1 MPDESPAI
9 AAARTLL
16 CGLDMHST
24 ARLFPLALVL
34 APALLVVA
42 CGSDPP
48 KPQTAQSV
56 RDTPSSTSTDPSA
69 RTSTTSDASSLN
81 AKNDD
86 PGKSAINIDP
96 AILKACG
103 LSADAAHFGFDSA
116 RVRPEDDLVLGAVAD
131 CFATGPLKGR
141 QLRLVGRA
149 DPRGDSEYNV
159 VLGQARA
166 DAILQYVNAKGLSRT
181 QTASTSR
188 GAMDATGTD
197 DAGWLQDRRVDLV
210 LGP

>member
-1 MPDESPAI
+1 MSPI
-9 AAARTLL
+9 
-16 CGLDMHST
+16 
-24 ARLFPLALVL
+24 ARLFPFGLALL
-34 APALLVVA
+34 PALLVAA
-42 CGSDPP
+42 CGADAP
-48 KPQTAQSV
+48 KPQTARSV
-56 RDTPSSTSTDPSA
+56 RATPSSTSTDSS
-69 RTSTTSDASSLN
+69 TSTAPSNDAASLN
-81 AKNDD
+81 GKNDE

-96 AILKACG
+96 AILKACN
-103 LSADAAHFGFDSA
+103 LTVDSAHFAFDSA
-116 RVRPEDDLVLGAVAD
+116 RVRPEDDRTLGAVAT

-149 DPRGDSEYNV
+149 DARGDSEYNI

-166 DAILQYVNAKGLSRT
+166 DAILQFVNAKGLAKS

-210 LGP
+210 LGE

>member
-1 MPDESPAI
+1 MSSI
-9 AAARTLL
+9 
-16 CGLDMHST
+16 
-24 ARLFPLALVL
+24 ARLFPLGLVL
-34 APALLVVA
+34 LPALLATA
-42 CGSDPP
+42 CGADPP

-56 RDTPSSTSTDPSA
+56 GAAPIGTTAESDPNKSPSTDPSSA
-69 RTSTTSDASSLN
+69 N
-81 AKNDD
+81 AKLDD

-103 LSADAAHFGFDSA
+103 LKDDSAHFAFDSS
-116 RVRPEDDLVLGAVAD
+116 RVRPEDDRTLGAVAT
-131 CFATGPLKGR
+131 CFTTGPLKGR

-166 DAILQYVNAKGLSRT
+166 DAILQFVSSKGLPRT

-197 DAGWLQDRRVDLV
+197 AAGWLEDRRVDLV
-210 LGP
+210 LGE

>member
-1 MPDESPAI
+1 MSSI
-9 AAARTLL
+9 AR
-16 CGLDMHST
+16 
-24 ARLFPLALVL
+24 RFPLGLALL
-34 APALLVVA
+34 PALFVTA
-42 CGSDPP
+42 CGADPP
-48 KPQTAQSV
+48 RPQTAE
-56 RDTPSSTSTDPSA
+56 RAAPIGATAETDPSSKA
-69 RTSTTSDASSLN
+69 SGDATRAN
-81 AKNDD
+81 VKNDE

-103 LSADAAHFGFDSA
+103 LSVDAAHFAFDSA
-116 RVRPEDDLVLGAVAD
+116 RVRPEDDRTLGAVAT

-166 DAILQYVNAKGLSRT
+166 DAISQFVNAKGLSRT

-188 GAMDATGTD
+188 GAMDASGTD

-210 LGP
+210 LGE